1 LNRSAEQSPHL
12 SHCAIL
18 HDLALDESQ
27 SGHAPHEFTVEH
39 GAPEGSIRTTGCIPS
54 KLQRVRVNI
63 VRVGNQPP
71 PVCPCNFAHSM
82 EEVRLRALHLRQDE
96 RAPPQHCGQRLQQM
110 PQAPSNEGFAN
121 MTRQQNAGAP
131 ARSFMPHCIDD
142 GSGKMDSHRT
152 FETACCIL
160 HTLFPEC
167 SFNQARLDEPVNPIA
182 TLTIGQP

>member
-1 LNRSAEQSPHL
+1 
-12 SHCAIL
+12 
-18 HDLALDESQ
+18 
-27 SGHAPHEFTVEH
+27 
-39 GAPEGSIRTTGCIPS
+39 
-54 KLQRVRVNI
+54 
-63 VRVGNQPP
+63 
-71 PVCPCNFAHSM
+71 M

-131 ARSFMPHCIDD
+131 ARSFMPLCIDD
-142 GSGKMDSHRT
+142 ESGKMDSHRT

-182 TLTIGQP
+182 TLTIGQGISLEVYKPAEGPGLNYGDRFGVLKVETTDLRLRSCSMLQASR